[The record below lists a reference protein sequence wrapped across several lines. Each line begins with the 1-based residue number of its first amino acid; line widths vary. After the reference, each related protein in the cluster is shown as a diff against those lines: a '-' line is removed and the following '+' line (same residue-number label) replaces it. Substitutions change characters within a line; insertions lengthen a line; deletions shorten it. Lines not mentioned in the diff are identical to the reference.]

1 MQNKFYDTHRILTR
15 RMFTERKKYGTSSL
29 DVLRISPAICLRKE
43 KNAEQVLLDTHRI
56 SPAVSYGLKKQ
67 NHEVIE
73 HILSVSVRKSGDLES
88 TTKSCITF
96 FCSW

>member
-1 MQNKFYDTHRILTR
+1 MIRIE
-15 RMFTERKKYGTSSL
+15 F
-29 DVLRISPAICLRKE
+29 SPAVCLRKE
-43 KNAEQVLLDTHRI
+43 KNAEQVLFDVLRI
-56 SPAVSYGLKKQ
+56 SPAVSYGRKKQ

-73 HILSVSVRKSGDLES
+73 HILSVSVRKSGDLKS

>member
-1 MQNKFYDTHRILTR
+1 MTRIEFSPALCLRKEKNVEQVLLDTHRI
-15 RMFTERKKYGTSSL
+15 
-29 DVLRISPAICLRKE
+29 SPAVCLRKE

-56 SPAVSYGLKKQ
+56 SPAVSYGRKKQ

-73 HILSVSVRKSGDLES
+73 HILSDSVRKCGDLES

>member
-1 MQNKFYDTHRILTR
+1 MTRIEFSPAVCLRKEKNTEQVLLDTHRILTR
-15 RMFTERKKYGTSSL
+15 RMFTERKKCRTCSL
-29 DVLRISPAICLRKE
+29 DVLRISPA
-43 KNAEQVLLDTHRI
+43 
-56 SPAVSYGLKKQ
+56 VSYGRKKQ
-67 NHEVIE
+67 NHEAIE